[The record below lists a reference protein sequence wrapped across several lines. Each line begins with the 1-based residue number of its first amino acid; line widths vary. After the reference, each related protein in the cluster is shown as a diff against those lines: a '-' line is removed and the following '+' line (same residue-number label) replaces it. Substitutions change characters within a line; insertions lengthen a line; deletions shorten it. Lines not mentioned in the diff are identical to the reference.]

1 MRRTWKKL
9 VSLVLAASMMTALL
23 PVTALAKG
31 HDFFAEAGHFGNTED
46 IFEMFLPE
54 EDEEYTEEE
63 MLEYAVVPWEELD
76 AELQPYGRLLRSS
89 NEEAK
94 WQEAENG
101 EWKVGLFADAVNNVY
116 DGGTVE
122 LLQDVYLTK
131 TISFNKNITI
141 TSADAENPQMLTC
154 AINGHGYLLNI
165 TDGTLALEN
174 VAVDGGY
181 NEAAE
186 IKIYGQRALIAV
198 NGGNLVL
205 EKGAEI
211 RNNYNAT
218 VSGAGGGVCVING
231 EVAMEDGSSIYGNYA
246 CSSGGVAILQEST
259 NVFAMNGGVVEN
271 NTAVTMYTNRTYT
284 SGWKY
289 QIRAGGYGG
298 GFGISAGKLVID
310 GGAIQNNVAQPVELY
325 RINTKDL
332 SATAEWYACQGG
344 YGGGIATYS
353 SSEIE
358 PVVEVTDGEIKANDG
373 FYGGGMYIDWGSV
386 TVEESNICSNTAT
399 SKIVRKEDATGGY
412 TEDIY
417 GGHGGGIYLS
427 YGSFTMDDSAVCH
440 NEADY
445 YGGGVYQL
453 QGGIN
458 SDNKLSA
465 SSDLVIKNS
474 SIIENTAYAC
484 GAMYI
489 SGSNKSEWNG
499 TGGSWGT
506 TKLIDTEVTKNT
518 AEKKGGGILV
528 APYQDV
534 TVSGAVK
541 IHNNTAPD
549 HNNFLLDNDVEYN
562 FAPGRVV
569 VEAVLDDD
577 AVIYIDVCEHTE
589 PYEEVKQLVAVGT
602 DSYQITDADFEKFES
617 DNVLYVTLFE
627 NNWVYL
633 VSPDHTVTFDSNGGS
648 AVAPVGVM
656 SGDPVPKPT
665 DPTRE
670 GYTFAGWYTSTDNG
684 VTLDEAYDFTTPVT
698 ESFTLYAK
706 WEAVETED
714 PDDPDPGDDD
724 DETPDRPSGP
734 SYGKVT
740 LTKVDAEDND
750 TVLSGVEFALYKE
763 SGRLIDVYST
773 DSDGEITVGGLRP
786 GDYYWVELS
795 PAVGY
800 VLDDTEHAF
809 EIKAHRHTKMT
820 VENERSAV
828 PGYFTDDHYAYIV
841 GYDDGLV
848 HPEWNVTRAEVA
860 AIFFRLLD
868 KETRAAYLSEE
879 NHFSDVNEGDWFH
892 TSVSTMAA
900 MGILSGYPDGKFH
913 PSANIT
919 RAEFAAI
926 AARFEERGNTTDGNF
941 EDIYGHWAMKE
952 INISANN
959 GWVLGYEDGTFRP
972 DQKITRAEAMAMVNR
987 VLQRIPQDHTDLISG
1002 MKMWP
1007 DNANMAKWYYLTVQ
1021 EATNSHDYGRKT
1033 SGYEFWTKLNES
1045 PNWNEFL

>member
-1 MRRTWKKL
+1 MN
-9 VSLVLAASMMTALL
+9 SHAA
-23 PVTALAKG
+23 
-31 HDFFAEAGHFGNTED
+31 
-46 IFEMFLPE
+46 
-54 EDEEYTEEE
+54 
-63 MLEYAVVPWEELD
+63 
-76 AELQPYGRLLRSS
+76 
-89 NEEAK
+89 
-94 WQEAENG
+94 
-101 EWKVGLFADAVNNVY
+101 
-116 DGGTVE
+116 
-122 LLQDVYLTK
+122 
-131 TISFNKNITI
+131 
-141 TSADAENPQMLTC
+141 
-154 AINGHGYLLNI
+154 
-165 TDGTLALEN
+165 
-174 VAVDGGY
+174 
-181 NEAAE
+181 
-186 IKIYGQRALIAV
+186 
-198 NGGNLVL
+198 
-205 EKGAEI
+205 
-211 RNNYNAT
+211 
-218 VSGAGGGVCVING
+218 
-231 EVAMEDGSSIYGNYA
+231 
-246 CSSGGVAILQEST
+246 
-259 NVFAMNGGVVEN
+259 
-271 NTAVTMYTNRTYT
+271 
-284 SGWKY
+284 
-289 QIRAGGYGG
+289 
-298 GFGISAGKLVID
+298 
-310 GGAIQNNVAQPVELY
+310 
-325 RINTKDL
+325 
-332 SATAEWYACQGG
+332 
-344 YGGGIATYS
+344 
-353 SSEIE
+353 
-358 PVVEVTDGEIKANDG
+358 
-373 FYGGGMYIDWGSV
+373 
-386 TVEESNICSNTAT
+386 
-399 SKIVRKEDATGGY
+399 
-412 TEDIY
+412 
-417 GGHGGGIYLS
+417 GIYSEYPL
-427 YGSFTMDDSAVCH
+427 TM
-440 NEADY
+440 E
-445 YGGGVYQL
+445 
-453 QGGIN
+453 
-458 SDNKLSA
+458 
-465 SSDLVIKNS
+465 
-474 SIIENTAYAC
+474 
-484 GAMYI
+484 I
-489 SGSNKSEWNG
+489 SGSNTVTGAIGDMEKSGNTNKYYGASYGIYAAGLVISGEGELDVAGVDVSGSSYGIYSNGDVIINGGKITANAGETVNISSNWNFWSVGIYINGGLTVNDGEIEANAKRATRRSAGVYVAAPPASASAVALMSLHNTAAEMEDKINPEGRALENTVAMFYSGSQTGGSSGGGSINDGVATPSAVGGGICINGGSLEANGAQGKASGRISAYSNGIYAQGEITVHAGTMIGKGGDGSTTSEGIYSPSNITIHGGTVTG
-499 TGGSWGT
+499 TGGSSAEDQNRGIFSNKVLTITDGVVTGT
-506 TKLIDTEVTKNT
+506 AGSATADFSEGIGGYDGINISGGIIEAIGGDESLVSIGLYSDWDLTISGDAHITATASSARVYSYGTWCWRNFHMSGEAFLQSVAGETTSESTSSRPRRSIGFYMSDSYYESDPPYVDDTFVLTGGTFEAWCTTSAETTSVENYAFKMYDVVDNAVVFSDRNQTNEKWYYWTLDADGASENENKSAERPYIHDDAEENYKSTYLLIAPLIDTHEVTFN
-518 AEKKGGGILV
+518 
-528 APYQDV
+528 
-534 TVSGAVK
+534 SM
-541 IHNNTAPD
+541 
-549 HNNFLLDNDVEYN
+549 
-562 FAPGRVV
+562 
-569 VEAVLDDD
+569 
-577 AVIYIDVCEHTE
+577 
-589 PYEEVKQLVAVGT
+589 
-602 DSYQITDADFEKFES
+602 
-617 DNVLYVTLFE
+617 
-627 NNWVYL
+627 
-633 VSPDHTVTFDSNGGS
+633 GGS
-648 AVAPVGVM
+648 EVDPNPVEVEDGETVAEP
-656 SGDPVPKPT
+656 D

-670 GYTFAGWYTSTDNG
+670 GHTFAGWYTSTDNG

-714 PDDPDPGDDD
+714 PDDPEPGDDD
-724 DETPDRPSGP
+724 GETPDRPSGP

-1033 SGYEFWTKLNES
+1033 SGYEFWMKLNES